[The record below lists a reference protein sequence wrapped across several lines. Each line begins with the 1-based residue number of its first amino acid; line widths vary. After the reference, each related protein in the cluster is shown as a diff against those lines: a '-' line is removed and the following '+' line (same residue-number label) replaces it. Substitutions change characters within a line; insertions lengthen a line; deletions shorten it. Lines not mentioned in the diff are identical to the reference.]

1 MSSID
6 LLIVAVFATS
16 ILFGIWKG
24 LIAQLGIVGGIVGGI
39 IACRLVGDPMA
50 TLIGHLTGAD
60 KGSSVDAYI
69 DSMVANII
77 IFAVVF
83 TTVVFLSRMMRIMA
97 SAMCLS
103 VVDRVGGMLFSL
115 FSWLLALSLLMNIW
129 QMAHPG
135 ESLANKGELNHGRA
149 VRSMLDF
156 APDIL
161 GSESPRQL
169 FMQH

>member
-1 MSSID
+1 M
-6 LLIVAVFATS
+6 IVTVFSAS

-24 LIAQLGIVGGIVGGI
+24 LIAQLGIVGGIAGGI
-39 IACRLVGDPMA
+39 IACRLLGDPMA
-50 TLIGHLTGAD
+50 SLIGHLTNAEAGNTA
-60 KGSSVDAYI
+60 DAYL
-69 DSMVANII
+69 DSMAANVI

-83 TTVVFLSRMMRIMA
+83 TTVVFLSRMMRTIA
-97 SAMCLS
+97 SALCLS
-103 VVDRVGGMLFSL
+103 VVDRVAGMLFSL

-135 ESLANKGELNHGRA
+135 ESLANKGRLNHGRA

-169 FMQH
+169 FMHK